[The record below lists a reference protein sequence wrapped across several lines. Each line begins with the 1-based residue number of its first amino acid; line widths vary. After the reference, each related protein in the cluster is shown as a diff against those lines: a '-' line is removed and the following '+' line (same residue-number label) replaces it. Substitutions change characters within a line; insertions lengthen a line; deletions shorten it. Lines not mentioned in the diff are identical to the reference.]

1 MDDFIK
7 NECGI
12 TLTVAAFGAAFMIE
26 GSHLRK
32 IRSKAQNKPKAA
44 RRPLALTEDEG
55 SAVIRLIR
63 DGHSSGTYVTPRDVL
78 NFVESQFQKC
88 LTSLG

>member
-1 MDDFIK
+1 LQSRNQQVVFPEDLIK
-7 NECGI
+7 NEGGV
-12 TLTVAAFGAAFMIE
+12 TLAAAALGAAFMIE

-44 RRPLALTEDEG
+44 HRPLALTEDEE

-63 DGHSSGTYVTPRDVL
+63 MGITPAIM
-78 NFVESQFQKC
+78 
-88 LTSLG
+88 SLKEIS